1 MRKIGFVLFSFKQQR
16 QIMEWM
22 REAKGRRTEEDRKAG
37 EYKKTMIRRDTDCK
51 SIQTG
56 RN

>member
-1 MRKIGFVLFSFKQQR
+1 
-16 QIMEWM
+16 MEWM

-37 EYKKTMIRRDTDCK
+37 EYKKTMIRRDVDCK
-51 SIQTG
+51 AIQTG